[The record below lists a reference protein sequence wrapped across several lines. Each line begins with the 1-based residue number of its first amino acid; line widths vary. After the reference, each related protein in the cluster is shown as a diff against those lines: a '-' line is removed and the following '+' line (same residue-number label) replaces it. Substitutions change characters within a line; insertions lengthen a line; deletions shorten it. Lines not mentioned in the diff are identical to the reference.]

1 MRMEHKKTAMKLW
14 IPETSIFLTD
24 NGDIVDIDEKGRV
37 ICGQQKIRLEEIIVD
52 GHGIGLAKSHVIE
65 ARRQMGKS
73 GAVIIIFRVNAT
85 TREIDGPLKIETRW
99 VAYLD
104 EAREI
109 HRLII
114 QKAKTAYSETVKDV
128 PDIEE
133 KDLVK
138 IIKKDVESFL
148 SYKID
153 RDPIVIPVIMAI

>member
-1 MRMEHKKTAMKLW
+1 M
-14 IPETSIFLTD
+14 
-24 NGDIVDIDEKGRV
+24 

-52 GHGIGLAKSHVIE
+52 GHGIGLAKSHVID

-73 GAVIIIFRVNAT
+73 GVVIIVFRVNGT
-85 TREIDGPLKIETRW
+85 TREIDGPLKIETRG

-114 QKAKTAYSETVKDV
+114 QKAKVSYSETVKDV

-133 KDLVK
+133 KDLLK
-138 IIKKDVESFL
+138 IIKKDVESVL
-148 SYKID
+148 AYKID
-153 RDPIVIPVIMAI
+153 REPIVIPVIISI